1 MDPISLYAVT
11 QKVDKQTFFINQK
24 SGKEK
29 KSQSRTSEFKCNHQL
44 PRSMALLFQAIQ
56 LCIQLG
62 GNQFKRR
69 DPVLGE
75 GVKRGVEKEVSYR
88 DACVSLRYF
97 KILHTNKCGTGIY
110 VYRT

>member
-1 MDPISLYAVT
+1 MQWLRKLTNKLSLLT
-11 QKVDKQTFFINQK
+11 K
-24 SGKEK
+24 SLVKKK

-44 PRSMALLFQAIQ
+44 PRSMALLFQALQ

-62 GNQFKRR
+62 GNQSKRR

-75 GVKRGVEKEVSYR
+75 GVKRGVEKEVSCR

-97 KILHTNKCGTGIY
+97 KILHTNKCGSGIY
-110 VYRT
+110 IGPKE